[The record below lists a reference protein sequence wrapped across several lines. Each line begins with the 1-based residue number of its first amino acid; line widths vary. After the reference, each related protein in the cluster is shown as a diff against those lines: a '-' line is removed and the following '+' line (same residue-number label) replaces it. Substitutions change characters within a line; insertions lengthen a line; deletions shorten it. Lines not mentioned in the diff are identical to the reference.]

1 MSKYIYLKRI
11 LFTVTLFAFA
21 GIPMNAEATVS
32 ADPNASSN
40 IQTISLSNGIIHL
53 VRKDER
59 KKWKRE
65 RKKLKRE
72 RRKLR
77 SERRRWRDD
86 DYYGRGGYYNPGHGP
101 GDVLNL
107 FGGIAGA
114 IAGNQN
120 RGRRCAVKGTRDGYF
135 YKPDDYGY
143 HDVRPHRWFCSGRQA
158 RNNGYVRG

>member
-1 MSKYIYLKRI
+1 MSKYIYLKLT
-11 LFTVTLFAFA
+11 LFTVTLLAFA
-21 GIPMNAEATVS
+21 GIPMNAEAVTTTS
-32 ADPNASSN
+32 KASLGF
-40 IQTISLSNGIIHL
+40 QTISLDNGLVHL
-53 VRKDER
+53 IDRRER

-86 DYYGRGGYYNPGHGP
+86 DYYGRGGYHNPGHA

-120 RGRRCAVKGTRDGYF
+120 RGRECAVKGTRDGYF
-135 YKPDDYGY
+135 YKPGDYGY
-143 HDVRPHRWFCSGRQA
+143 HSERADRWFCSGRQA
-158 RNNGYVRG
+158 RNNGYTRGR